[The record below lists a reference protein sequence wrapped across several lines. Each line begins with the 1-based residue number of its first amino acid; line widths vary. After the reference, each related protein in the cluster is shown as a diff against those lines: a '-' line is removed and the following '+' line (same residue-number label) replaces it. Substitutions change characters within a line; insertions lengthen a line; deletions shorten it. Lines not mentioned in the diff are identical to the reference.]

1 MTSPPIPVARRPV
14 ANGGTPPHS
23 PSDMVPAAFR
33 RRLRSAVVLLAVAL
47 AGIVPTALVSADWP
61 MFRGDPAQRGVAQG
75 SLPESLALRWSF
87 ETGDPVYSTAAIV
100 GERVYVGSGDSNVFC
115 LRLDDGSKVWYF
127 AAGAPIEASPLVLD
141 GRLYVGD
148 ANTNFFCLDAATGRE
163 LWRTGFE
170 DKVKSSANWYLT
182 AADAPPQIL
191 VGSYDFRLYSLD
203 PLTGR
208 TGWSYETGNYING
221 SPAVS
226 DGFTAFGGCDAL
238 IHVVGLADGTK
249 VREVEAGAYIIGSAA
264 IVDGRA
270 YLGHYDN

>member
-1 MTSPPIPVARRPV
+1 M
-14 ANGGTPPHS
+14 
-23 PSDMVPAAFR
+23 
-33 RRLRSAVVLLAVAL
+33 
-47 AGIVPTALVSADWP
+47 
-61 MFRGDPAQRGVAQG
+61 
-75 SLPESLALRWSF
+75 
-87 ETGDPVYSTAAIV
+87 
-100 GERVYVGSGDSNVFC
+100 
-115 LRLDDGSKVWYF
+115 
-127 AAGAPIEASPLVLD
+127 
-141 GRLYVGD
+141 GD

-170 DKVKSSANWYLT
+170 DKVKSSANWYRT

-264 IVDGRA
+264 IVASSRAPCSYSLRAWVSRGCMSCSGRMA
-270 YLGHYDN
+270 EVVV